1 MLLSLLLHSLHVILL
16 DNKAVRFFLLHKILP
31 FPPPPLPFPSLLVPS
46 FPIPIG
52 SSSFFIPSPPSSTY
66 LRGLRVGTVMR
77 NSPLSSSSRNL
88 FSAFILNFDLNN
100 NNNNNFFLAL
110 SKRRQSE
117 CICSWLS
124 LARRVVIPAVVVVV
138 VMMDK
143 GNRRRFNCATIP
155 FSRPF
160 LLLD

>member
-100 NNNNNFFLAL
+100 NNNNFFLAL